1 MIPSACGCSLPLL
14 MALLVVATAAASLDS
29 ATATKS
35 PHSAHMRPHRDGSIG
50 AAACMGPSLSQL
62 PSLPLPNYNVP
73 ASIERNLTDGGRTD
87 VHGWLMLPWDRPAST
102 PDSVPISAWFYHHT
116 PSVPSADTRT
126 HTRRKKQMKEG
137 AKFVC
142 NVVCRT
148 HSGRAI
154 AFPFRGGS
162 G

>member
-1 MIPSACGCSLPLL
+1 MLLSARSCSLPLL
-14 MALLVVATAAASLDS
+14 MALLVVAAAVSLGTVTAS
-29 ATATKS
+29 KN
-35 PHSAHMRPHRDGSIG
+35 PHSAHMRHHRDGNVG
-50 AAACMGPSLSQL
+50 AAACTGLSLSQL

-116 PSVPSADTRT
+116 PSVQKHKRANTQRRT
-126 HTRRKKQMKEG
+126 AQMKEG

-142 NVVCRT
+142 NGVC
-148 HSGRAI
+148 
-154 AFPFRGGS
+154 
-162 G
+162 